1 MPKRRRARVVAFQ
14 ILYGIELNPG
24 QDMPEDMI
32 QERVRKDETLI
43 RYAKQLV
50 TGIQLR
56 QKTID
61 EQLQGALQNWKLDR
75 LAVTD
80 KNILRI
86 GVYELLY
93 TQTPPAV
100 AINEAIEMAKEYGE
114 KNSGGFVNGVLD
126 TIYKRLQKESSEEN
140 GTV

>member
-24 QDMPEDMI
+24 QDLPEDMI
-32 QERVRKDETLI
+32 RERVRQDEVLI
-43 RYAKQLV
+43 RYAKQLI
-50 TGIQLR
+50 TGIQVR
-56 QKTID
+56 QKEID
-61 EQLQGALQNWKLDR
+61 EQIQSVLQNWKLER
-75 LAVTD
+75 LATID
-80 KNILRI
+80 KNILRV

-126 TIYKRLQKESSEEN
+126 KIYKKHQKESSEEN

>member
-14 ILYGIELNPG
+14 ILYGLELNPG
-24 QDMPEDMI
+24 QDMPEEMI

-56 QKTID
+56 QKEID
-61 EQLQGALQNWKLDR
+61 EQIQDALQNWKLER

-86 GVYELLY
+86 GVYELRY
-93 TQTPPAV
+93 TSTPPAV

-126 TIYKRLQKESSEEN
+126 KIYKKQKESTEEN